1 MPRLYTLAAKAGRF
15 RDMNAPTNILEAS
28 AGLRIGHSACP
39 HDCPSTCAL
48 DVEIS
53 GNRVGRVH
61 GAKEN
66 SYTAGVIC
74 AKVARYAERIHHPD
88 RLLKPLVRAG
98 AKGEETW
105 KEASWD
111 AALDLVAEKFDAAEA
126 RYGSETVWPYFY
138 AGTMGLV
145 QRDSIE
151 RLRHAKK
158 YSGFFGS
165 ICTNLAWTGYVMG
178 TGALSGADPREMA
191 KSDCVVI
198 WGTNAVATQVNV
210 MTHAIRARKERGAKI
225 VVIDIYVNATM
236 KQADMGLV
244 LKPGTDG
251 ALACAVMHVLFRDGL
266 ADRAYLEKY
275 ADDPLGLEEH
285 LRTRTPEWASA
296 ITGLP
301 VAEIEAFARLIGETK
316 RVYFRLGY
324 GFARQ
329 RNGAVN
335 MHAALSVSVVLGS
348 WQYEGGG
355 ALNSNSGIAG
365 FKLDKSL
372 LEGERMRDPRI
383 RCLDQSRVGPV
394 LMGHEDALFG
404 GPPVTAM
411 LIQNTNPA
419 NVAPEQR
426 LVRQGFL
433 REDLFT
439 CVHEQ
444 FMTDTAKLADVV
456 LPATMF
462 MEHDDIYKGG
472 GNQHLTLGPKLI
484 DPPEGPRTNLFVIEE
499 LAKRLGVAHLPG
511 FGLSAREHI
520 DAMLA
525 SRGLGS
531 FDTLGEQRW
540 VDVQPEFETAHYL
553 NGFGHPDGKFRFR
566 PQWVGGVAPNKPP
579 KVMGAA
585 FGPYDRLPE
594 FPDHVDLIEVADEE
608 HPFRLATSPARSF
621 LNSTFTETHGS
632 LKREV
637 RPELQI
643 HPEDAAALG
652 LADGDRVEIGNA
664 RGEVVL
670 HARLFAGLRRGVVIA
685 EGVWPNSAHERG
697 EGINVL
703 TGADAPAPYGGAAF
717 HDSKVWVRRAA

>member
-1 MPRLYTLAAKAGRF
+1 MNQHASIQQAK
-15 RDMNAPTNILEAS
+15 
-28 AGLRIGHSACP
+28 IGHSACP

-48 DVEIS
+48 DVELLD
-53 GNRVGRVH
+53 GNRIGRVH
-61 GAKEN
+61 GDKAN

-74 AKVARYAERIHHPD
+74 AKVARYADRVHHPD

-98 AKGEETW
+98 GKGEGAW
-105 KEASWD
+105 KEASWE
-111 AALDLVAEKFDAAEA
+111 AALDLVAEKFIAAEQKL
-126 RYGSETVWPYFY
+126 GSETVWPYFY

-145 QRDSIE
+145 QRDGIE

-178 TGALSGADPREMA
+178 TGALHGSDPREMA

-210 MTHAIRARKERGAKI
+210 MTHAVRARKERGAKI
-225 VVIDIYVNATM
+225 VVIDIYDNATM
-236 KQADMGLV
+236 KQADMGLI

-251 ALACAVMHVLFRDGL
+251 ALACAVMHVLFREGM

-275 ADDPLGLEEH
+275 TDDPKGLEAH
-285 LRTRTPEWASA
+285 LKGKTPEWAA
-296 ITGLP
+296 GITGLS
-301 VAEIEAFARLIGETK
+301 VLEIEAFARLVGTTK
-316 RVYFRLGY
+316 RTFFRLGY

-329 RNGAVN
+329 RNGSVN
-335 MHAALSVSVVLGS
+335 MHAALSIAAVTGC
-348 WQYEGGG
+348 WQHEGGG
-355 ALNSNSGIAG
+355 AFHSNSGI

-372 LEGERMRDPRI
+372 LEGAKFRDPDIRYLDHSRI
-383 RCLDQSRVGPV
+383 GPV
-394 LMGHEDALFG
+394 LVNAPDALYG

-411 LIQNTNPA
+411 LIQNTNPV

-426 LVRQGFL
+426 LVKQGFL
-433 REDLFT
+433 RDDLFT

-462 MEHDDIYKGG
+462 LEHDDIYRGG
-472 GNQHLTLGPKLI
+472 GNQHINLGPKLI
-484 DPPEGPRTNLFVIEE
+484 DPPEGPRTNHFVIEE
-499 LAKRLGVAHLPG
+499 LAKRLGVARMPG
-511 FGLSAREHI
+511 FGMTEREHI
-520 DAMLA
+520 DVMLEKRGHGTFA
-525 SRGLGS
+525 SLKERK
-531 FDTLGEQRW
+531 W
-540 VDVQPEFETAHYL
+540 IDVQPDFETAHFL
-553 NGFGHPDGKFRFR
+553 KGFGHPDGKFRFK
-566 PQWVGGVAPNKPP
+566 PQWVGGPAPNKPP
-579 KVMGAA
+579 KNMGVA

-608 HPFRLATSPARSF
+608 HPFRLATSPARNF
-621 LNSTFTETHGS
+621 LNSTFAETPVS
-632 LKREV
+632 KAREG
-637 RPELQI
+637 RPTLMLHSQ
-643 HPEDAAALG
+643 DAERLG
-652 LADGDRVEIGNA
+652 IAEGDRVEVGNR

-670 HARLFAGLRRGVVIA
+670 HAKLFDGLQRGVVIA
-685 EGVWPNSAHERG
+685 ESIWPNDAHERG

-717 HDSKVWVRRAA
+717 HDNKVWVRAAG